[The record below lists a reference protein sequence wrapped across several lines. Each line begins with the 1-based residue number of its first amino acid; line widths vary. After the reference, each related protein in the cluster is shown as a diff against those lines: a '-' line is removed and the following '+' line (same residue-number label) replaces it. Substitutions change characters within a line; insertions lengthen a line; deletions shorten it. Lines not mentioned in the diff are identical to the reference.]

1 MKHIR
6 KFESHTFRRK
16 VMEIIKEDVIVM
28 GDVYKVRTS
37 TDVTQSMINSVI
49 KSAKEKTGVNLRQ
62 KYSDVQLAEMIADYT
77 KSQLNADNI
86 PVQVFTG
93 GEIPPAQGQAA
104 NQVPMSA
111 QQQPTQVA
119 PMAAQPAVQGQPVQG
134 QSMPAQ
140 GQPVQGQPVQGQ
152 PVQGQ
157 PEQVAPVQNTDED
170 DFEEIDPTKDKDDE
184 DEEDDENNE
193 LPV

>member
-119 PMAAQPAVQGQPVQG
+119 PMPAQGQPVQG
-134 QSMPAQ
+134 QPMPA
-140 GQPVQGQPVQGQ
+140 QGQPVQGQ

-157 PEQVAPVQNTDED
+157 PEQVAPVQNSGEE
-170 DFEEIDPTKDKDDE
+170 DFEEIDPTKDKEDE
-184 DEEDDENNE
+184 DEEDDEDNNE